1 MSEYV
6 NVTVDEG
13 IMKIQLMR
21 PEKKNA
27 LLVNM
32 YEAINAAMEK
42 AQSDSSVRVLVF
54 TGSGDSFTAG
64 NDIADFLA
72 RPPGMDGSS
81 PVSQFLQRLL
91 TFPKPML
98 AAVNGM
104 AVGVGVTMLLHCDMV
119 YAAEN
124 ATFTYAFV
132 NIGAVPE
139 AGSSYFMPRMVGHAK
154 AAELFMLGEPFS
166 AIEAKSCFI
175 VNDVVPADDLQD
187 HVMHVARKL
196 AQKPPSTLRKIKAL
210 MKTDH
215 GNAANAMMQEGKVFA
230 ECLISPEAREAM
242 TAFMERRKPDFSKFD

>member
-1 MSEYV
+1 MSEFVDV
-6 NVTVDEG
+6 NVDGGVMT
-13 IMKIQLMR
+13 IQFMR

-32 YEAINAAMEK
+32 YEAVNDAMDK
-42 AQSDSSVRVLVF
+42 AESDPSIRVLVF

-81 PVSQFLQRLL
+81 PVSQFLLKL
-91 TFPKPML
+91 ISFPKPML

-119 YAAEN
+119 YAATD
-124 ATFTYAFV
+124 AKFTYAFV

-139 AGSSYFMPRMVGHAK
+139 AGSSYLMPNMVGHAK

-166 AIEAKSCFI
+166 AEMAKTCFI
-175 VNDVVPADDLQD
+175 VNDVVEGDDLMT
-187 HVMHVARKL
+187 HVMGVAKKL
-196 AQKPPSTLRKIKAL
+196 AAKPPATLRKIKKL

-215 GNAANAMMQEGKVFA
+215 GNVANAMATEGEVFA
-230 ECLISPEAREAM
+230 ECLQSAEAREAM
-242 TAFMERRKPDFSKFD
+242 TAFMERRAPDFSNFE